1 MARRKRFAAMG
12 PVASQTSPTAQPKAK
27 NSGFAQL
34 WEMLTKSRKTNDH
47 FKPHELTFILS
58 NLSTL
63 VGNGVPLPKAIA
75 TLAKE
80 DSLAKHHEVLES
92 LRRKVE
98 SGMPF
103 STAVSQFPHLA
114 DSLTVNQ
121 IRLGE
126 RSGTLPDTLKKL
138 SSNRNK
144 TAELRKD
151 VIKKLS
157 YPGLLV
163 VVGSGLITF
172 LLIYVVP
179 VFQETYDDAG
189 VPLPFITRL
198 LIGVGVFSK
207 QYLWV
212 FAGAAAIFCF
222 AIKQLRKKEDF
233 ALRMDKFLLRLP
245 MIGNWLR
252 DMAVLQLMEVL
263 QNLMEAGYTLAEA
276 LCETAD
282 SVGNRFVRRGVRDL
296 QVAVQRG
303 EKFSRELERHEE
315 MFPPIVNQLV
325 IVGESTGQLTRA
337 TTDICDYLR
346 KEIERKTGMMVG
358 ALEPI
363 LTISLAAAI
372 AIVLL
377 AIYLPMFDMVGTVS

>member
-1 MARRKRFAAMG
+1 MARRKRFTTAA
-12 PVASQTSPTAQPKAK
+12 PVASQGGSAAQSK
-27 NSGFAQL
+27 NSGGKGL
-34 WEMLTKSRKTNDH
+34 WYALTKPRNGNGNSQL
-47 FKPHELTFILS
+47 KPQELTFILS

-63 VGNGVPLPKAIA
+63 VGNGVPLPKALT

-80 DSLAKHHEVLES
+80 DTLAKHRNVLEM
-92 LRRKVE
+92 LKHKVE

-103 STAVSQFPHLA
+103 STAIKQSNIV
-114 DSLTVNQ
+114 DGLTVNQ

-138 SSNRNK
+138 SSSRNK

-163 VVGSGLITF
+163 VVGSCLITF
-172 LLIYVVP
+172 LLIFVVP

-189 VPLPFITRL
+189 VPLPFITEL
-198 LIGVGVFSK
+198 LINVGSFVK
-207 QYLWV
+207 QYGWMIVTAVILTV
-212 FAGAAAIFCF
+212 VT
-222 AIKQLRKKEDF
+222 IKQLRKRDDF
-233 ALRMDKFLLRLP
+233 ALKMDRFLLRMPL
-245 MIGNWLR
+245 MGNWLR

-276 LCETAD
+276 LRETAD
-282 SVGNRFVRRGVRDL
+282 SVGNRFVRKGVREL
-296 QVAVQRG
+296 QSAVQRG
-303 EKFSRELERHEE
+303 EKFSRELERHEKI
-315 MFPPIVNQLV
+315 FPPIVNQLV
-325 IVGESTGQLTRA
+325 VVGESTGQLTRA
-337 TTDICDYLR
+337 TNDICDYLR
-346 KEIERKTGMMVG
+346 KEIERKTSMMVG

-372 AIVLL
+372 AVVLL